1 MALAAASEQAAALLA
16 HGQSEVTHPN
26 DSCLDACSG
35 FARLLWRTV
44 ETGELRFDTVHE
56 YFAVAEVRQAA
67 NASLQDGAP
76 AISGWV
82 LHTLCGALWAVR
94 GAMAGALAGARWG
107 MRTGVATSDD

>member
-107 MRTGVATSDD
+107 